1 MERFK
6 SLLTAKT
13 EQVPLQ
19 QCGLDNSG
27 DAPEV
32 TNGDAF
38 FWPVLVMNRGLKGRL
53 DPNAPN
59 WLMLSIP
66 TRVPRGAGWEGGY
79 VEKTINQIRWSNLVK
94 AKVKGH
100 NGCSS
105 PQQPPRTNS
114 SAKTA

>member
-1 MERFK
+1 MKDGFSSRVVRSRTGRRQLISGDVEVLGGEKGRQLMDEHFK

-27 DAPEV
+27 DALEV

-38 FWPVLVMNRGLKGRL
+38 FWPVLVMNRDLKGRPA
-53 DPNAPN
+53 PNAPN

-66 TRVPRGAGWEGGY
+66 TRVPRGA
-79 VEKTINQIRWSNLVK
+79 R
-94 AKVKGH
+94 
-100 NGCSS
+100 
-105 PQQPPRTNS
+105 
-114 SAKTA
+114 